1 MRRIAGM
8 LVVVALAFGT
18 GCSKSEQAAGGASS
32 ESATVQP
39 RSIALVWGDILT
51 QRDRIQAATAKG
63 TDMWH
68 EDCAQ
73 VSSAAAAL
81 DPLAIE
87 LGKSIAV
94 LPPDDQRRKGV
105 ELLLGYLQ
113 ATGSAMRGAAVEEQV
128 GSLPG
133 MMIGLDALLQG
144 IESNLTRDELGSQS
158 VVTRPGFN
166 PVRPPPQPSPV

>member
-1 MRRIAGM
+1 MGRIVGT
-8 LVVVALAFGT
+8 LVVLALALGS
-18 GCSKSEQAAGGASS
+18 GCSKSDQAAGGAADAST
-32 ESATVQP
+32 TVQA
-39 RSIALVWGDILT
+39 RSMPLIWLDILA
-51 QRDRIQAATAKG
+51 QRDRIYAAVSKG

-87 LGKSIAV
+87 FGRSVAV
-94 LPPDDQRRKGV
+94 FPSGDTRRTGV

-113 ATGSAMRGAAVEEQV
+113 ATTSTLRAAAIEEQV
-128 GSLPG
+128 GSLPA

-144 IESNLTRDELGSQS
+144 IESSLGNAELGGES

-166 PVRPPPQPSPV
+166 PERPPPPPSPI

>member
-1 MRRIAGM
+1 MRRTFGTL
-8 LVVVALAFGT
+8 LVVVLAFGS
-18 GCSKSEQAAGGASS
+18 GCSDSDPAAGGASG
-32 ESATVQP
+32 ESTTVQP
-39 RSIALVWGDILT
+39 RSLPLIWLDILA

-81 DPLAIE
+81 DPLAVE
-87 LGKSIAV
+87 FGKSVAV
-94 LPPDDQRRKGV
+94 FPAADPRRIGA
-105 ELLLGYLQ
+105 ELLLGYLL
-113 ATGSAMRGAAVEEQV
+113 ATSSTMRSAAIEEQV
-128 GSLPG
+128 GSLPA

-144 IESNLTRDELGSQS
+144 LESNVGTAELGGES

-166 PVRPPPQPSPV
+166 PVRPPPPPSPI